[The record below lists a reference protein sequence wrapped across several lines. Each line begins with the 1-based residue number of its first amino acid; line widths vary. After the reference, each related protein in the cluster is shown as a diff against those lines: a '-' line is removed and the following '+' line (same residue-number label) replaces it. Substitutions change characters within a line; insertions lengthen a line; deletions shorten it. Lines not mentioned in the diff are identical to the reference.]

1 MITALINA
9 KLLHAYRDSGTYVGA
24 DVDGQVCADE
34 GYAVIVAGDY
44 IRELVPVN
52 QLPNDVD
59 RTIDLGGNYLAPGFF
74 DTQVNGG
81 GGVLFNDAPTVETL
95 VAMSEAHKQFGT
107 SAMLPTLISD
117 DLDVMRAAIAAVNG
131 AIEQGVPGIVGIHLE
146 GPFLNPARKGVH
158 NANKFKVIDDEAF
171 DILTS
176 LKKGKTLVTL
186 APEQT
191 DTQTIKRLADAGV
204 VVAAGHTAATYE
216 QTCQAL
222 DAGLTSFTHLFNAMT
237 PMSSRE
243 PGVVG
248 AALQSATS
256 WCGIIVDGFHVHPA
270 TLAVAIAAKPKGKV
284 VLVTDAMPTVGAAE
298 KVFTL
303 NGEVIRAENGRCATA
318 DDTLAG
324 SDLDMLAA
332 VKNTVNMV
340 GIPLEEAVKMASQY
354 PADMMG
360 LGECMGRIAPG
371 YRAQFTAFDAD
382 FNLVSI
388 DSLVTRN

>member
-34 GYAVIVAGDY
+34 AYAVIVAGDY

-95 VAMSEAHKQFGT
+95 IAMSEAHKQFGT

-117 DLDVMRAAIAAVNG
+117 DLDVMRAAIAAVNS

-176 LKKGKTLVTL
+176 LKKVKTLTNDKTFDGCRCSGCGRSHCGNL
-186 APEQT
+186 RANLP
-191 DTQTIKRLADAGV
+191 
-204 VVAAGHTAATYE
+204 
-216 QTCQAL
+216 
-222 DAGLTSFTHLFNAMT
+222 
-237 PMSSRE
+237 
-243 PGVVG
+243 
-248 AALQSATS
+248 SARR
-256 WCGIIVDGFHVHPA
+256 
-270 TLAVAIAAKPKGKV
+270 
-284 VLVTDAMPTVGAAE
+284 
-298 KVFTL
+298 
-303 NGEVIRAENGRCATA
+303 RANK
-318 DDTLAG
+318 L
-324 SDLDMLAA
+324 
-332 VKNTVNMV
+332 
-340 GIPLEEAVKMASQY
+340 Y
-354 PADMMG
+354 PF
-360 LGECMGRIAPG
+360 I
-371 YRAQFTAFDAD
+371 
-382 FNLVSI
+382 
-388 DSLVTRN
+388 